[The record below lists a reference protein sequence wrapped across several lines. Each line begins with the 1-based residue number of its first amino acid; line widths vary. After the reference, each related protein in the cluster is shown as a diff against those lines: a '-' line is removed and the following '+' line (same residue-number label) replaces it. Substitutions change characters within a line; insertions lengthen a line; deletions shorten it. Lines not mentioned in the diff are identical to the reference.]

1 MRAIRIAPLSVVLA
15 TVSASLSASTGT
27 AQLERQLSEKIAIIC
42 PKNLAVFHVLVI
54 LSPAGEERRQFI
66 DHPLADAAREYFA
79 GFADHP
85 AVQVTDR
92 MFRSSWYF
100 GLNFIAFHYSEF
112 PEAQQTRAFPE
123 LPELTEGMKAMMSQ
137 YVELARDFYSVSN
150 FEAFWNAHAAEIESM
165 IEQTAGAIRAPDL
178 PQMMEGFY
186 GREVERFVFVP
197 SPFMQ
202 QSGMHVELEDDGRWT
217 FYYVAGGDI
226 ATDTF
231 YNTYFAFHE
240 FGHSFIEPISA
251 RHAERLNQ
259 LAYLYRPLQE
269 RFRQLGYRTWDRAF
283 NEHLITAGQLHL
295 SRPVF
300 GEERVTELL
309 ERERANGFQLIDR
322 FYGYLSEYASNRDRY
337 PDLETFFPV
346 ILDDLATLRV
356 EEYRRP
362 GLMGFRTESDR
373 ESVVVREVIEGS
385 AFAEAGVQGGDVII
399 GLDGIPITTY
409 ETFREA
415 RERSWNQA
423 AEGDSVQ
430 VVVLRGDTTMVMAIP
445 VAFVTDYRYL
455 EAKED

>member
-1 MRAIRIAPLSVVLA
+1 MRAIRISLLSVVLV
-15 TVSASLSASTGT
+15 TVFASLSASTGT
-27 AQLERQLSEKIAIIC
+27 AQLERQYSQKISIIC

-54 LSPAGEERRQFI
+54 LSPAGEERREFI
-66 DHPLADAAREYFA
+66 DHPLADAAREHFA
-79 GFADHP
+79 GFTDHP

-92 MFRSSWYF
+92 LFSMTWYF
-100 GLNFIAFHYSEF
+100 ALNFLAFHYSEF
-112 PEAQQTRAFPE
+112 PEAQQIRAFPD
-123 LPELTEGMKAMMSQ
+123 LPELTEGMRAMMLQ
-137 YVELARDFYSVSN
+137 YVEFARDFYTVSN
-150 FEAFWNAHAAEIESM
+150 FEEFWNAHAAEIESM

-178 PQMMEGFY
+178 PQMMEDFY

-202 QSGMHVELEDDGRWT
+202 QSGMHVELEDDGRWI
-217 FYYVAGGDI
+217 FYYIAGGDI

-251 RHAERLNQ
+251 KHAERLNE

-269 RFRQLGYRTWDRAF
+269 RFSQLGYRNWDRAF

-295 SRPVF
+295 SGPVF
-300 GEERVTELL
+300 GEERVREQL
-309 ERERANGFQLIDR
+309 ERERANGFRLIDR
-322 FYGYLSEYASNRDRY
+322 FYGYLSEYANNRDSY
-337 PDLETFFPV
+337 PDLEAYFPV

-362 GLMGFRTESDR
+362 GTMGFYRRSGEER
-373 ESVVVREVIEGS
+373 VIVEDLVEGS
-385 AFAEAGVQGGDVII
+385 AFARAGVQAGDVITS
-399 GLDGIPITTY
+399 LDGMPITTY

-415 RERSWNQA
+415 RERCWNQA
-423 AEGDSVQ
+423 AEGDSVEVG
-430 VVVLRGDTTMVMAIP
+430 VVRGDTTLVMAVP

-455 EAKED
+455 EAKEE